1 MKLGPVIK
9 LGKRNRITSKKNNE
23 AAMSANCDH
32 FSDFLP
38 IWKNPEARFQTNS
51 L

>member
-9 LGKRNRITSKKNNE
+9 LGKRNRITTKKNNE

-32 FSDFLP
+32 FSDF
-38 IWKNPEARFQTNS
+38 
-51 L
+51 